1 MQVKKRSG
9 KLVDANYHL
18 ITKRISTLAGEE
30 PVLNVDHVDPS
41 KVSQNVIAGL
51 YNGISTEEIDQL
63 AAETAGAMVLVH
75 PDYGKL
81 ASRILV
87 SNLHKTTPEYME
99 AFDELLNYT
108 DPKTGKWAPLIAPE
122 VLEIANTHHAAID
135 KFMDYGN
142 DYKYT
147 YFGMRT
153 LMKSYL
159 LKCGGKIMER
169 PQTMLLRV
177 AIGVWGDNIKEV
189 EKSYKM
195 MSDQLFTHAT
205 PTLFNAGTPRPQL
218 SSCFLIANKG
228 DSLEGI
234 MDTAKDVSKISS
246 LAGGIG
252 LHVHDVRSKG
262 SYIKGSGG
270 NSNGLLPLLKTYNEL
285 AKWWDQG
292 GGKRKGSFAIYLE
305 PWHPDIFMLLDIR
318 KNHGNEAERARDLFP
333 AMWMPD
339 LFMERLAEDGEWTL
353 MDPNECPGLSDVYG
367 EKFKEL
373 YESYEAAGKGRKTI
387 KCRDLMEHI
396 CTSQIET
403 GTPYMVYKDACNEK
417 SNQKNLGTI
426 KSSNLCCEIVEYSS
440 PTEQAVCNLG
450 SIAINSFAK
459 KFGKD
464 KKGVDKREYDYDAL
478 WNAAYQLTKNLNQVI
493 DKNLYPTPETERSND
508 LHRPIGIGVQG
519 LADAYAIMG
528 WGFDS
533 PFAIKMNDDI
543 FETIYNAALTASCDI
558 AKESRPYSSFEDSP
572 ASEGILQYDMWG
584 KTEEVESKGRYDWKA
599 LKQSIMEHGLRN
611 SLLMAPM
618 PTASTAQILGNNECF
633 EPFTSNLYT
642 RRVLSGEYIIINNH
656 MVEDLMDEGVWDNV
670 LVQKLMSENGSV
682 LNIPEVPLAL
692 KERYKTVWEM
702 SPKVLLQQAADRGK
716 YICQS
721 QSMNLFMENPT
732 TSKIASM
739 HMYSW
744 KLGLKTGMY
753 YLRTQAA
760 TQAIKF
766 TLDRNAIKDDVPTA
780 DQIQCSIDN
789 QDDCAMCSG

>member
-18 ITKRISTLAGEE
+18 ITKRISTLAATE
-30 PVLNVDHVDPS
+30 PVLNVEHLDPS
-41 KVSQNVIAGL
+41 KVSQKVIAGL
-51 YNGISTEEIDQL
+51 YNEITTEEIDQL
-63 AAETAGAMVLVH
+63 AAEIAGSMTLVH

-99 AFDELLNYT
+99 AFEGLLNYI
-108 DPKTGKWAPLIAPE
+108 DPKTGKPAPLIAPE
-122 VLEIANTHHAAID
+122 ILEIVQNNEVKINSFID
-135 KFMDYGN
+135 YNKDYS
-142 DYKYT
+142 YT

-159 LKCGGKIMER
+159 LKCGGKLMER

-177 AIGVWGDNIKEV
+177 AVGIWGDNMVQV

-195 MSDQLFTHAT
+195 MSDKLFTHAT
-205 PTLFNAGTPRPQL
+205 PTLFNAGTTRPQL

-270 NSNGLLPLLKTYNEL
+270 QSNGLLPLLKTYNEL

-305 PWHPDIFMLLDIR
+305 PWHPDIFTLLDIR

-339 LFMERLAEDGEWTL
+339 LFMERLAAGGEWTL

-367 EKFKEL
+367 EEFKEL
-373 YESYEAAGKGRKTI
+373 YESYEAKGMGRKTI
-387 KCRDLMEHI
+387 MCKDLMEHI

-403 GTPYMVYKDACNEK
+403 GTPYMVYKDAANEK

-426 KSSNLCCEIVEYSS
+426 KSSNLCCEIIEYSS

-450 SIAINSFAK
+450 SIAVNSFANK
-459 KFGKD
+459 INK
-464 KKGVDKREYDYDAL
+464 DKREYDFEAL
-478 WNAAYQLTKNLNQVI
+478 WNTAYQLTKNLNQVI
-493 DKNLYPTPETERSND
+493 DKNLYPTPETKTSNN
-508 LHRPIGIGVQG
+508 LHRPIGIGIQG

-528 WGFDS
+528 FAFDS
-533 PFAIKMNDDI
+533 EFAMKMNDDI

-558 AKESRPYSSFEDSP
+558 AKELRPYTSFEDSP

-584 KTEEVESKGRYDWKA
+584 KTEEVESKGRYDWKE
-599 LKQSIMEHGLRN
+599 LKRSIMENGLRN
-611 SLLMAPM
+611 SLLLAPM

-642 RRVLSGEYIIINNH
+642 RRVLSGEYIIVNNH
-656 MVEDLMDEGVWDNV
+656 MVEDLMDIDVWNNE
-670 LVQKLMSENGSV
+670 LVQKLMAENGSIM
-682 LNIPEVPLAL
+682 NIPEVPLYL

-702 SPKVLLQQAADRGK
+702 SPKVLIQQAADRGK

-721 QSMNLFMENPT
+721 QSMNLFMGNPT
-732 TSKIASM
+732 VNKIASM
-739 HMYSW
+739 HMHSW
-744 KLGLKTGMY
+744 KSGLKTGMY

-760 TQAIKF
+760 TQAIQF
-766 TLDRNAIKDDVPTA
+766 TVDKKVIDNDGPSPEE
-780 DQIQCSIDN
+780 IQCSIDN
-789 QDDCAMCSG
+789 QDDCMMCSG